1 MQKETSSTNEME
13 GNFMFFFFQDN
24 FLNEPLTINEP
35 LTQQEK
41 FEFKLDLYL
50 HWNSLLCITSAALM
64 LYLNCAQRNMAS
76 FCIFLINIASIN
88 HLLFH
93 NAHGQTLK

>member
-13 GNFMFFFFQDN
+13 GNFMFFFQDN

-76 FCIFLINIASIN
+76 FCIFLINIASRK
-88 HLLFH
+88 HFLK
-93 NAHGQTLK
+93 TLCKIDK